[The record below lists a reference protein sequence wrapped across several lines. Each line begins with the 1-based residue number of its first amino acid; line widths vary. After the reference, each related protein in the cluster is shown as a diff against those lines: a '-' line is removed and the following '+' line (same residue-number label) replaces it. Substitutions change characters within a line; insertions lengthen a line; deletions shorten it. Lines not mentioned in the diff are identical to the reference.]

1 MQSIVTGSSGF
12 IGSRLS
18 YLLEKEGYDV
28 VGVSRHMQSRERD
41 VKCDLEK
48 DCLKEEV
55 FKEVNSVFHLAGH
68 AHDLSNPKKSLQT
81 YIALNVDATIKLAL
95 QSAEA
100 GVKNFIFISSVK
112 AGTMNSLSEP
122 VSGEYSNIYGG
133 TKLKAES
140 ELLRISKQFD
150 MKVCIVRPA
159 LVYGKEVK
167 GNLSLIKRA
176 IEGGWCPPLPK
187 IYNKRS
193 MIHVDDLVK
202 AIVLIEK
209 MGENGQVYTVTDGY
223 DYSTTE
229 IYDTFLDLSNK
240 PPPRFRLPLFVL
252 KMFRFTPGPLGHK
265 IGKLLEDDKFSSSKI
280 ESLGFQAQLKLRH
293 LNETLF

>member
-18 YLLEKEGYDV
+18 YLLEKEGCDV

-100 GVKNFIFISSVK
+100 GKKFYFYKQCQGRYHELSV
-112 AGTMNSLSEP
+112 
-122 VSGEYSNIYGG
+122 
-133 TKLKAES
+133 
-140 ELLRISKQFD
+140 
-150 MKVCIVRPA
+150 
-159 LVYGKEVK
+159 
-167 GNLSLIKRA
+167 
-176 IEGGWCPPLPK
+176 
-187 IYNKRS
+187 
-193 MIHVDDLVK
+193 
-202 AIVLIEK
+202 
-209 MGENGQVYTVTDGY
+209 
-223 DYSTTE
+223 
-229 IYDTFLDLSNK
+229 
-240 PPPRFRLPLFVL
+240 
-252 KMFRFTPGPLGHK
+252 
-265 IGKLLEDDKFSSSKI
+265 
-280 ESLGFQAQLKLRH
+280 
-293 LNETLF
+293 

>member
-18 YLLEKEGYDV
+18 YLLEKEGCDV

-81 YIALNVDATIKLAL
+81 YIALNVDSTIKLAL

-122 VSGEYSNIYGG
+122 VLSEYRNIYGG

-167 GNLSLIKRA
+167 GNLSLI
-176 IEGGWCPPLPK
+176 
-187 IYNKRS
+187 
-193 MIHVDDLVK
+193 
-202 AIVLIEK
+202 
-209 MGENGQVYTVTDGY
+209 
-223 DYSTTE
+223 
-229 IYDTFLDLSNK
+229 
-240 PPPRFRLPLFVL
+240 
-252 KMFRFTPGPLGHK
+252 
-265 IGKLLEDDKFSSSKI
+265 
-280 ESLGFQAQLKLRH
+280 
-293 LNETLF
+293 

>member
-28 VGVSRHMQSRERD
+28 VGVSRGVQSRAND
-41 VKCDLEK
+41 IKCDLEK
-48 DCLKEEV
+48 DCLKEDV
-55 FKEVNSVFHLAGH
+55 FRKVNSVFHLAGH
-68 AHDLSNPKKSLQT
+68 AHDLSNPKKSLEK

-95 QSAEA
+95 QSAKA

-112 AGTMNSLSEP
+112 AGSLNSTSEP
-122 VSGEYSNIYGG
+122 ISGEYRNIYGG

-140 ELLRISKQFD
+140 ELRKISKKFD
-150 MKVCIVRPA
+150 MKICIVRPA
-159 LVYGKEVK
+159 LVYGNEVR
-167 GNLSLIKRA
+167 GNLLLIKRA
-176 IEGGWCPPLPK
+176 IERGWCPPLPK

-202 AIVLIEK
+202 AIMLIER
-209 MGENGQVYTVTDGY
+209 MGENGQIYNVTDGY

-229 IYDTFLDLSNK
+229 IYETFFDLANK
-240 PPPRFRLPLFVL
+240 IPPRIRLPLFIL
-252 KMFRFTPGPLGHK
+252 KMLRFTPGPLGHK
-265 IGKLLEDDKFSSSKI
+265 IGKLLEDDKFFSNKI
-280 ESLGFQAQLKLRH
+280 ESLGFKAQLKLRD

>member
-28 VGVSRHMQSRERD
+28 VGVSRGVQSRAND
-41 VKCDLEK
+41 IKCDLEK
-48 DCLKEEV
+48 DCLKEDV
-55 FKEVNSVFHLAGH
+55 FRKVNSVFHLAGH
-68 AHDLSNPKKSLQT
+68 AHDLSNPKKSLEK

-95 QSAEA
+95 QSAKA

-112 AGTMNSLSEP
+112 AGSLNSTSEP
-122 VSGEYSNIYGG
+122 ILGEYRNIYGG

-140 ELLRISKQFD
+140 ELRKISKKFD
-150 MKVCIVRPA
+150 MKICIVRPA
-159 LVYGKEVK
+159 LVYGNEVR
-167 GNLSLIKRA
+167 GNLLLIKRA
-176 IEGGWCPPLPK
+176 IERGWCPPLPK

-202 AIVLIEK
+202 AIMLIER
-209 MGENGQVYTVTDGY
+209 MGENGQIYNVTDGY

-229 IYDTFLDLSNK
+229 IYETFFDLANK
-240 PPPRFRLPLFVL
+240 IPPRIRLPLSIL
-252 KMFRFTPGPLGHK
+252 KILKSTPGPLGHK
-265 IGKLLEDDKFSSSKI
+265 IGKLLEDDKFSSSEI
-280 ESLGFQAQLKLRH
+280 ESLGFQAQFKLRD